1 MVSLWLT
8 RALVQ
13 FEQLPLLTTQHLFN
27 FQSKFVLAFLVL
39 QSLVVGHDVVDDGFF
54 VFFVGDCSGVVN
66 EFFILAWCLGRPPIA
81 NVRGCFGRFVQVQ
94 QFVDGQDG
102 VVGHR
107 HQPCVRQR
115 NGIHGVWQRAKKSGE
130 KSTREVVK
138 KSHGEW

>member
-1 MVSLWLT
+1 MQS
-8 RALVQ
+8 
-13 FEQLPLLTTQHLFN
+13 EQLLTEQHLFN
-27 FQSKFVLAFLVL
+27 FQSKFVLVL

-66 EFFILAWCLGRPPIA
+66 EFFVLAWCLGRLTVA

-107 HQPCVRQR
+107 HQPCV
-115 NGIHGVWQRAKKSGE
+115 
-130 KSTREVVK
+130 
-138 KSHGEW
+138 